1 VVSYEEVVL
10 IAFVSQLAVLPG
22 EKVQFMIA
30 ALSTRYDPKVVVAA
44 AGTAF
49 ALWTALEIAFGRL
62 LQVLLSPLVLDLI
75 TATLFFA
82 FAVILYRSAPSRG
95 RGTADGGI
103 LDVESI
109 PLPRVLE
116 RYRMSMGGFLP
127 IFALTATGEFGDK
140 TQLVTIGLA
149 VQYGATSAIWV
160 GEMLAI
166 IPVSLLNA
174 YAFHRLS
181 GRIDTRLL
189 HYGSALLFAAFG
201 ADVVISLVFGVSP
214 FDQLMGL
221 LFGGFLPI

>member
-1 VVSYEEVVL
+1 MVSYEEIVL
-10 IAFVSQLAVLPG
+10 IALVSQLAVLPG

-30 ALSTRYDPKVVVAA
+30 ALSARYDPKVVVAA

-49 ALWTALEIAFGRL
+49 AGWTALEIAFGRL
-62 LQVLLSPLVLDLI
+62 LQVLLSPVVLDLI
-75 TATLFFA
+75 TAGLFFA
-82 FAVILYRSAPSRG
+82 FAIMLYRSAPSRTE
-95 RGTADGGI
+95 TAGESGI
-103 LDVESI
+103 IDLDAI

-116 RYRMSMGGFLP
+116 RYRGAAGGFLP
-127 IFALTATGEFGDK
+127 IFALTAAGEFGDK

-149 VQYGATSAIWV
+149 AQYGATSAIWV

-174 YAFHRLS
+174 YAFHHLG

-201 ADVVISLVFGVSP
+201 ADVVVSLLFGISP

-221 LFGGFLPI
+221 LLGAVIGA